1 MKSVVGSK
9 GTTMPMRPIPTST
22 SPSSSQT
29 VRTAR
34 PRCTRPPGEG
44 SAKTRIDMRLHAC
57 EGRDRTIDHTA
68 LLSLIKCYAVER
80 GDDGAPVRRRACR
93 RGGQMPSAVVV
104 RQTDL
109 RRFLAEERRA
119 HVGALGD
126 IEPAQ
131 RGGDIDHIT
140 RHENRSHRLWRLSY
154 QLRQIRRDQMKS
166 LTPAETGRQGV
177 QACLPIPGRDAQAT
191 AVPNRED

>member
-44 SAKTRIDMRLHAC
+44 SAKTRIDMRLHAG

-68 LLSLIKCYAVER
+68 LLSLIKRSEEHTSELQSLMRISYAV
-80 GDDGAPVRRRACR
+80 
-93 RGGQMPSAVVV
+93 
-104 RQTDL
+104 
-109 RRFLAEERRA
+109 F
-119 HVGALGD
+119 
-126 IEPAQ
+126 
-131 RGGDIDHIT
+131 
-140 RHENRSHRLWRLSY
+140 
-154 QLRQIRRDQMKS
+154 
-166 LTPAETGRQGV
+166 
-177 QACLPIPGRDAQAT
+177 CLKKKHKR
-191 AVPNRED
+191 

>member
-119 HVGALGD
+119 PVGALGD
-126 IEPAQ
+126 LEPAQ
-131 RGGDIDHIT
+131 RGG
-140 RHENRSHRLWRLSY
+140 RSEEHTSERQSLMRIPFAGLRLKKQTSY
-154 QLRQIRRDQMKS
+154 
-166 LTPAETGRQGV
+166 
-177 QACLPIPGRDAQAT
+177 
-191 AVPNRED
+191 

>member
-1 MKSVVGSK
+1 
-9 GTTMPMRPIPTST
+9 
-22 SPSSSQT
+22 
-29 VRTAR
+29 
-34 PRCTRPPGEG
+34 
-44 SAKTRIDMRLHAC
+44 MRLHAG
-57 EGRDRTIDHTA
+57 EGRDRTIDHTT

-80 GDDGAPVRRRACR
+80 GDEGAPVRRRACR

-140 RHENRSHRLWRLSY
+140 RHEDRCHRSAEHTSELQSLMRISY
-154 QLRQIRRDQMKS
+154 
-166 LTPAETGRQGV
+166 AV
-177 QACLPIPGRDAQAT
+177 FCLKKKK
-191 AVPNRED
+191 

>member
-1 MKSVVGSK
+1 MRRRPPRSTRTDTLCPYTTLFRSEDRAKHGNASSMKSVVGSK
-9 GTTMPMRPIPTST
+9 GTTMPMIPIPTST
-22 SPSSSQT
+22 SPSSSQS

-34 PRCTRPPGEG
+34 PRCTSPPGEG
-44 SAKTRIDMRLHAC
+44 SAKTRIDMRLHAG

-80 GDDGAPVRRRACR
+80 GDEGAPVRRRACR

-140 RHENRSHRLWRLSY
+140 RHEDRCHRLWR
-154 QLRQIRRDQMKS
+154 I
-166 LTPAETGRQGV
+166 
-177 QACLPIPGRDAQAT
+177 
-191 AVPNRED
+191 